1 MHLLNVTDGLM
12 VQVTMEAMAD
22 LRRSLRDMKDFTV
35 TCGKLP
41 PAERQEY
48 VHIQWQDEELRFNKG
63 LETNIYIFTFSHLAD
78 AFIQSDLQ
86 MMTMKAIKT
95 NKRAIC
101 KCYDK
106 SQLT

>member
-22 LRRSLRDMKDFTV
+22 LRRSLRAMKDFTV

-48 VHIQWQDEELRFNKG
+48 VHIQWQDEEPRFNKG
-63 LETNIYIFTFSHLAD
+63 LETNIYTVSLKLCWFPLILSC
-78 AFIQSDLQ
+78 I
-86 MMTMKAIKT
+86 
-95 NKRAIC
+95 
-101 KCYDK
+101 
-106 SQLT
+106 SQHHQPH